1 MQKYSVLMS
10 VYSKVK
16 PEELELS
23 VSSIVN
29 QTVQPDE
36 FIIVWDGPVT
46 DELKDVVKKYSDENP
61 EMFTLIQ
68 LPENHGLAYALNVGI
83 RASRNELIARMDA
96 DDISLPERCEL
107 QLKEFEK
114 NPNLALVGAITR
126 RFTHSP
132 EDAVN
137 LVQKRPVTMEEIREN
152 LRRNNPFAHPLVM
165 YRKSAVLACGGYDDQ
180 LIRRQDYDLF
190 SKMIYHGCECMNIDK
205 VLLLFRE
212 DENFMQ
218 RNRNKESSDMRIEVQ
233 KRVLKRGQC
242 SLADFLYIWF
252 MIRVAQI
259 LPQNIY
265 KFVFTKIKKSKA

>member
-16 PEELELS
+16 PEELVLS

-36 FIIVWDGPVT
+36 FIIVWDGPVG

-83 RASRNELIARMDA
+83 KASRNELIARMDA
-96 DDISLPERCEL
+96 DDIALPERCEL

-190 SKMIYHGCECMNIDK
+190 SKMIYQGYECMNIDK

-242 SLADFLYIWF
+242 SLTDFLYIWF

-265 KFVFTKIKKSKA
+265 KYVFTKIKKSKA

>member
-1 MQKYSVLMS
+1 
-10 VYSKVK
+10 
-16 PEELELS
+16 
-23 VSSIVN
+23 
-29 QTVQPDE
+29 
-36 FIIVWDGPVT
+36 
-46 DELKDVVKKYSDENP
+46 
-61 EMFTLIQ
+61 MFTLIQ

-83 RASRNELIARMDA
+83 KASRNELIARMDA

-190 SKMIYHGCECMNIDK
+190 SKMIYQGYECMNIDK

-242 SLADFLYIWF
+242 SLTDFLYIWF

-265 KFVFTKIKKSKA
+265 KYVFTKIKKSKA